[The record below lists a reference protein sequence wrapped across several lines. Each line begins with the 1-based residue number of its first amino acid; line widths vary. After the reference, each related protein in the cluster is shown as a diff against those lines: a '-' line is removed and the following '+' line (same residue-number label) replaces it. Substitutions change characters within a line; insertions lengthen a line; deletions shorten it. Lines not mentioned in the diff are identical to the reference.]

1 MINLTLGDY
10 RICTLEN
17 GTIALCERHIISKRS
32 SPNLGKTVERVIV
45 GHHFSLKSALS
56 AYTAREMASDDYC
69 AGTVEQLEAVLDN
82 LASRIEKA
90 LKEANHD

>member
-10 RICTLEN
+10 RICTLKN
-17 GTIALCERHIISKRS
+17 GTVALYERHIISKRS
-32 SPNLGKTVERVIV
+32 SPNLGNTVERIT
-45 GHHFSLKSALS
+45 GYYSSLKAALS

-69 AGTVEQLEAVLDN
+69 AETAEQLEAVLDN

-90 LKEANHD
+90 LKEANHE

>member
-1 MINLTLGDY
+1 MINLILGDY

-17 GTIALCERHIISKRS
+17 GTVALCERHIISKRS
-32 SPNLGKTVERVIV
+32 SPNLGKTVERIT
-45 GHHFSLKSALS
+45 GYYSSLKAALS

-69 AGTVEQLEAVLDN
+69 AETAEQLEAVLDN

-90 LKEANHD
+90 LEGINHD

>member
-32 SPNLGKTVERVIV
+32 SPNLGTIVESID
-45 GHHFSLKSALS
+45 GYHSSLKSALL
-56 AYTAREMASDDYC
+56 AYTEKEIASKDYC
-69 AGTVEQLEAVLDN
+69 AKTVEQLEDVLDHV
-82 LASRIEKA
+82 ACRIEKA
-90 LKEANHD
+90 IEKIYY

>member
-17 GTIALCERHIISKRS
+17 GTVALCERHIISKRS
-32 SPNLGKTVERVIV
+32 SPNLGKTVERVI
-45 GHHFSLKSALS
+45 GHFSLKSALS

-69 AGTVEQLEAVLDN
+69 AETVEQLEAALNN

-90 LKEANHD
+90 LKEANYD

>member
-32 SPNLGKTVERVIV
+32 SPNLGKMVERVI
-45 GHHFSLKSALS
+45 GHHSSLKSALT

-90 LKEANHD
+90 LEGINHD

>member
-1 MINLTLGDY
+1 MVNITLGEY
-10 RICTLEN
+10 RICTVEK
-17 GTIALCERHIISKRS
+17 GKVAMYKRHIITKRS
-32 SPNLGKTVERVIV
+32 SPNLGKTVERVI

-69 AGTVEQLEAVLDN
+69 AETVEQLEAVLNN

-90 LKEANHD
+90 LKEANYD

>member
-32 SPNLGKTVERVIV
+32 SPNFGTIMESID
-45 GHHFSLKSALS
+45 GYHSSLKSALL
-56 AYTAREMASDDYC
+56 AYTEKEIASKDYC
-69 AGTVEQLEAVLDN
+69 AKTVEQLEAVLDHV
-82 LASRIEKA
+82 ACRIEKA
-90 LKEANHD
+90 IEKIYY

>member
-1 MINLTLGDY
+1 MVNITLGEY
-10 RICTLEN
+10 RICTVEK
-17 GTIALCERHIISKRS
+17 GKVAMYKRHIITKRS
-32 SPNLGKTVERVIV
+32 SPNLGKTVERVI
-45 GHHFSLKSALS
+45 GHHFSLKSALT

-69 AGTVEQLEAVLDN
+69 AETVEQLEAVLDN

>member
-32 SPNLGKTVERVIV
+32 SPNLGKTVERV
-45 GHHFSLKSALS
+45 GHHSSLKSALT

-69 AGTVEQLEAVLDN
+69 AETVEQLEAVLNN

>member
-17 GTIALCERHIISKRS
+17 GTIALCERHIISKCS
-32 SPNLGKTVERVIV
+32 SPNLGKTVERVI
-45 GHHFSLKSALS
+45 GCHSSLKSALS
-56 AYTAREMASDDYC
+56 AYTAREMVSDDYC
-69 AGTVEQLEAVLDN
+69 AETVEQLEAVLDN

-90 LKEANHD
+90 LEGINHD

>member
-32 SPNLGKTVERVIV
+32 SPNLGKTVEWVI
-45 GHHFSLKSALS
+45 GHHSSLKSALS

-69 AGTVEQLEAVLDN
+69 AETVEQLEAVLDN

-90 LKEANHD
+90 LEGINHD